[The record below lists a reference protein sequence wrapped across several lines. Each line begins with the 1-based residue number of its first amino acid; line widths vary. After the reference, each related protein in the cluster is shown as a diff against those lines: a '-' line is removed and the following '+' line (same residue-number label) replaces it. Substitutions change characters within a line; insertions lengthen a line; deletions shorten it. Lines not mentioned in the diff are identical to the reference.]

1 MTLVRDTL
9 SCKIENFPYR
19 YLGIPLSIYKLKRLD
34 EQRLVDSV
42 ASRIPRWKGRLLNM
56 AGRMALAKATL
67 SAIPVHM
74 SIALCLSLWAL
85 DQIDK
90 QRRAF
95 IWCGEQTV
103 SGGRCKVA
111 WKMVCKPR
119 QLGGLGVVDLR
130 RAGIALRALWEWK
143 RWVDQNKNW
152 GSLHKSNEKMVS
164 AIFSAAIVSILG
176 SGESTLFWT
185 GNWIDGT
192 SIQAMAPA
200 LFGAV
205 SGRRRRAFV
214 NDVLR
219 VMLGCTKS
227 QAVQVLTESMQVWQR
242 LQQVQLAPGTPDV
255 FRWCLTA
262 DGCYSSTLAYGAMF
276 LGLPRPPGAK
286 EIWKTLASPRVH
298 FFFWLVMHGRCWTVE
313 RRFRHS
319 L

>member
-1 MTLVRDTL
+1 
-9 SCKIENFPYR
+9 
-19 YLGIPLSIYKLKRLD
+19 
-34 EQRLVDSV
+34 
-42 ASRIPRWKGRLLNM
+42 M
-56 AGRMALAKATL
+56 AGMMVLAKTTL

-164 AIFSAAIVSILG
+164 AIFSAAIVSVLG

-205 SGRRRRAFV
+205 SGRRRRAFF

-219 VMLGCTKS
+219 VMLGCTTSQVHTRFKS
-227 QAVQVLTESMQVWQR
+227 SLSPCKCGKDCSKCSLHLEHQM
-242 LQQVQLAPGTPDV
+242 
-255 FRWCLTA
+255 
-262 DGCYSSTLAYGAMF
+262 SSTGVSRQMDVTHLHRLMEQCSLGR
-276 LGLPRPPGAK
+276 LGLLEQRKFGRPR
-286 EIWKTLASPRVH
+286 
-298 FFFWLVMHGRCWTVE
+298 
-313 RRFRHS
+313 RRQEYISFS
-319 L
+319 GW